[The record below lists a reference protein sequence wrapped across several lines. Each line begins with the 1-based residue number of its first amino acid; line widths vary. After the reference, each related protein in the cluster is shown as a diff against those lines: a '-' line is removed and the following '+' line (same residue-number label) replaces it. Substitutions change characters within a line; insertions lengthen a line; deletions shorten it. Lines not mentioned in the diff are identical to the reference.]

1 VIVDA
6 HHHLWDPAR
15 RDYPW
20 MTGPAAALRRRHGV
34 AELRA
39 VAEPAGVT
47 ATVAVQAA
55 MTEDE
60 TVDLL
65 AAAQRSGGLVAGVVG
80 WVDLTAPDVPDRI
93 AGLRAAPGGE
103 RLAGIRHQ
111 VHDEPDPAAWLG
123 RDDVRRGLR
132 AVAAAGLVY
141 DVLIFPPHLP
151 ATRALAEAIP
161 QLALVLDHAA
171 KPRIAEG
178 AWDPWSSDLA
188 ALAEHAQVT
197 AKLSGLVTEAP
208 WERWREAGIERYAER
223 LLEVFGPDRTMW
235 GSDWP
240 VCTLAAS
247 YADVLGLARRAVAG
261 LDEAGRTAVLGGTAT
276 RVYGL

>member
-1 VIVDA
+1 
-6 HHHLWDPAR
+6 
-15 RDYPW
+15 
-20 MTGPAAALRRRHGV
+20 
-34 AELRA
+34 
-39 VAEPAGVT
+39 
-47 ATVAVQAA
+47 
-55 MTEDE
+55 EDE